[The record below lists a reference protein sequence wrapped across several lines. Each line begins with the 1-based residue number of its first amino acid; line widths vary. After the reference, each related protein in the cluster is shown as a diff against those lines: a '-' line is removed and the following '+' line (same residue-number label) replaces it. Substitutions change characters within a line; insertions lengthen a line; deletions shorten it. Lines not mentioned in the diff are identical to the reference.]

1 MLEEQT
7 LSRERIIKFNVSSW
21 SVALHFSKTKRWFHW
36 KYFPFSVLINLS
48 QSFNALFLW
57 KIQPMPQKWMI
68 AFNQNPKCSSE
79 TKPGFPFGKRE
90 RELCIVELIPLSC
103 QPDPWSLCEL
113 QSCELSRS
121 LWTSSQSWKHLIINL
136 LKHRPENILIF

>member
-7 LSRERIIKFNVSSW
+7 LSRERIIKFYVSSW

-57 KIQPMPQKWMI
+57 KIQPMPQKWTI

-79 TKPGFPFGKRE
+79 TKPGFPFGKKRKGIMYC
-90 RELCIVELIPLSC
+90 RAHTFILSAWPLVFV
-103 QPDPWSLCEL
+103 WVAI
-113 QSCELSRS
+113 
-121 LWTSSQSWKHLIINL
+121 LWTLQIFVNIEPKLKTSHNKLIEAFS
-136 LKHRPENILIF
+136 REYLIF